1 MRSLKSWDDLQTLL
15 SLSEQPDLD
24 FKEARSR
31 DDFAVEARKDI
42 AALANTLGG
51 HIIVGASTDKNR
63 SRCTGFHGLPALE
76 ATALASEYENEA
88 KACRPTPF
96 ISSHCIDHPE
106 KSDRVVLVLSVGMS
120 PVAPVGASLQR
131 PSGGHLVDEGWC
143 FPYRVGSHTK
153 YLSPDQF
160 GAYESMS
167 ARRAAALLNAIPQ
180 GERGRL
186 VLRWEIA
193 RQVPGPSMRMR
204 AALTRVRLE
213 RNTAEFE
220 LEPDAFSPNRPAVSV
235 PLDDIATVWCQ
246 GDEWHAVVRGSI
258 GKESMGSGPFHY
270 FPAC

>member
-1 MRSLKSWDDLQTLL
+1 MRSLNDWADLLTLL
-15 SLSEQPDLD
+15 SVSEQADLD
-24 FKEARSR
+24 FKEVRSR
-31 DDFAVEARKDI
+31 DNFAVEARKDI

-76 ATALASEYENEA
+76 ATALACEYEAEA

-120 PVAPVGASLQR
+120 PVAPVGASLQQ
-131 PSGGHLVDEGWC
+131 PSGGHLVDDGWC

-167 ARRAAALLNAIPQ
+167 ARRSAALLSGIPSD
-180 GERGRL
+180 ERAQVL
-186 VLRWEIA
+186 LRWLIEPQRTNMA
-193 RQVPGPSMRMR
+193 KT
-204 AALTRVRLE
+204 AAVLLGVHLHL
-213 RNTAEFE
+213 NSAEFE
-220 LEPDAFSPNRPAVSV
+220 LRPDASTESRAVISL
-235 PLDDIATVWCQ
+235 PLDDISTVWRQ
-246 GDEWHAVVRGSI
+246 GSFWEIALRGRLR
-258 GKESMGSGPFHY
+258 GEGPRWTY
-270 FPAC
+270 QPSNS